1 MYQTIEKTI
10 NGSTYSVTQLPA
22 RRALKLKARLLKVF
36 GPSLAQMV
44 FTRENESPLDQEN
57 VVKAITLLVNQL
69 DDATFERLT
78 VEILQGVR
86 KGGMELTESLI
97 DSEFAGDLGTLFLVL
112 GFVMEVNYGSFFAQS
127 GIGNPFKAPEPQ
139 QPTNTIKTYI
149 KK

>member
-1 MYQTIEKTI
+1 MYQTLEKTI
-10 NGSTYSVTQLPA
+10 NGSTYSLTQLPA

-44 FTRENESPLDQEN
+44 FASKDAFDQDN
-57 VVKAITLLVNQL
+57 VVKAMSLLVDHI

-78 VEILQGVR
+78 VELLQGVR
-86 KGGMELTESLI
+86 KQGIELTDSVI

-112 GFVMEVNYGSFFAQS
+112 WFVLEANYGSFFALS
-127 GIGNPFKAPEPQ
+127 GIGNPFKAPDPQ
-139 QPTNTIKTYI
+139 TPTDMKKTYI

>member
-1 MYQTIEKTI
+1 MYQTLEKTI
-10 NGSTYSVTQLPA
+10 NGSTYSLTQLPA

-44 FTRENESPLDQEN
+44 FASKDAFDQDN
-57 VVKAITLLVNQL
+57 VVKAMSLLVDHI

-78 VEILQGVR
+78 VELLQGVR
-86 KGGMELTESLI
+86 KQGIELTDSVI

-112 GFVMEVNYGSFFAQS
+112 WFVLEANYGSFFALS
-127 GIGNPFKAPEPQ
+127 GIGNPFNPPEPQ
-139 QPTNTIKTYI
+139 AQTDMKKTYI